1 MGGKGVRAAGSLR
14 AGSRFQQLR
23 IGRAGRPW
31 ACAQWFWRAATSAST
46 PRPTPTMP
54 KWLPRVSRWPIWP
67 ANPCV
72 WCPTSRAACDA
83 SCCTPTAKL
92 SPNHTAASNSL
103 RAYLNANAIRPAKG
117 NLELEGIR
125 QWILKERD
133 WSPLQSEIL
142 AEHFADLNGSS
153 LPRSAWNL

>member
-1 MGGKGVRAAGSLR
+1 MVLESCHVGKHAKTYANNDKMVAARIALAYL
-14 AGSRFQQLR
+14 AGK
-23 IGRAGRPW
+23 A
-31 ACAQWFWRAATSAST
+31 
-46 PRPTPTMP
+46 
-54 KWLPRVSRWPIWP
+54 
-67 ANPCV
+67 PCV

-153 LPRSAWNL
+153 LPR